1 MVFIEILQ
9 NKWQME
15 TDNDTP
21 FKVVIFEMVAHFML
35 IALLDFIIETTMSI
49 AECHASGTIQC

>member
-1 MVFIEILQ
+1 MVFIETLQ

-15 TDNDTP
+15 TENDTP
-21 FKVVIFEMVAHFML
+21 FKAVISEMVAHFLL
-35 IALLDFIIETTMSI
+35 IAPANFIIETNVSI